1 MRVPG
6 SNPTAP
12 TFLGVKMAIFGH
24 IWTQNGVLELL
35 GALEPPKSAL
45 RGPILLA
52 HGNSGHK
59 LPKIRRGRFLGSK
72 KCFPEHFENARFWQ
86 NPGSEDVLAF

>member
-24 IWTQNGVLELL
+24 IWTQNDVLELL
-35 GALEPPKSAL
+35 GALKPPKSAL
-45 RGPILLA
+45 NFIFTE
-52 HGNSGHK
+52 
-59 LPKIRRGRFLGSK
+59 RRHNAINNVYVIHINIVLFLVG
-72 KCFPEHFENARFWQ
+72 
-86 NPGSEDVLAF
+86 

>member
-6 SNPTAP
+6 SNP

-59 LPKIRRGRFLGSK
+59 LPKIRRERFLG
-72 KCFPEHFENARFWQ
+72 
-86 NPGSEDVLAF
+86 

>member
-1 MRVPG
+1 MINKLQITIIKTIKNEDDLNLKTLNVHG
-6 SNPTAP
+6 IFTCS
-12 TFLGVKMAIFGH
+12 VHVIFGH

-59 LPKIRRGRFLGSK
+59 LPKIRRGRFLG
-72 KCFPEHFENARFWQ
+72 
-86 NPGSEDVLAF
+86 

>member
-35 GALEPPKSAL
+35 GALESVFLTQKPSPSNFRQFMTWIAVRQQDWPSKGTF
-45 RGPILLA
+45 RGFQSP
-52 HGNSGHK
+52 
-59 LPKIRRGRFLGSK
+59 
-72 KCFPEHFENARFWQ
+72 
-86 NPGSEDVLAF
+86 

>member
-12 TFLGVKMAIFGH
+12 ILLGVKMAIFGH
-24 IWTQNGVLELL
+24 FWTQNGVLELL
-35 GALEPPKSAL
+35 GALEPPKRAF
-45 RGPILLA
+45 REQILLA

-59 LPKIRRGRFLGSK
+59 RPRI
-72 KCFPEHFENARFWQ
+72 
-86 NPGSEDVLAF
+86 VILAYTIASYNGYRQKMA